1 MPRLLLTGMSGFLG
15 WNVARLAP
23 SAWEIVGTVR
33 TRPIEL
39 ASASS
44 ERVDLTDTAGLE
56 ALFARLSPDA
66 VLHAAARTDP
76 NYCQVHRD
84 EAWRQN
90 VDVCAALAALCAGRG
105 IPLVYTSTDL
115 VFGGGQAP
123 YGEDDEPVPV
133 NVYGAS
139 KAAGEQAVRSAYS
152 DACICRMPLMFGPA
166 HAAAG
171 SFVQPMLKAAR
182 AGDRLSLFTDEY
194 RTPASARAAV
204 QGLFLAL
211 ENGRGLTL
219 HLGGAERI
227 SRCDFGYRLLEAFAL
242 PAEVIRPCL
251 QADVPMAAP
260 RAKDVSLDCLRAR
273 RLGFAP
279 WPLAEELKWL
289 KTELTQ
295 RGDE

>member
-15 WNVARLAP
+15 WNAARLAP
-23 SAWEIVGTVR
+23 PAWDVIGTVR
-33 TRPIEL
+33 TRSIEL
-39 ASASS
+39 PNAVS
-44 ERVDLTDTAGLE
+44 ERIDLTDTAAVE

-76 NYCQVHRD
+76 NYCQNHRE

-90 VDVCAALAALCAGRG
+90 ADVSATLAALCAARR

-115 VFGGGQAP
+115 VFGEGRAP
-123 YGEDDEPVPV
+123 YGEEDAPRPV

-139 KAAGEQAVRSAYS
+139 KAAGEQAVRRSYP

-171 SFVQPMLKAAR
+171 SFVQPMLQAAR
-182 AGDRLSLFTDEY
+182 AGDRLRLFTDEY

-211 ENGRGLTL
+211 EEGRGQTL

-242 PAEVIRPCL
+242 PIEAIQPCL

-260 RAKDVSLDCLRAR
+260 RAKDVSLDCAKAR

-279 WPLAEELKWL
+279 WPLDEELAWL

-295 RGDE
+295 LGE